1 MIFHTDGDWDTTSLF
16 NNGQEVLASQLFV
29 EIHAGRDGWGD
40 PDRGGIY
47 AGGTINAIIRTQDNP
62 AVEQGI
68 FPGRLDLEFPGH
80 TLIVENTHPFFDF
93 EFTRVTYNGVDV
105 TNNIVDLLVNIDA
118 DNNIVEASITIYKP
132 HWLTADEVATY
143 NII

>member
-47 AGGTINAIIRTQDNP
+47 AGGTINAIICTQDSP
-62 AVEQGI
+62 DVEQGI